1 MDTTSDQAFL
11 PLSDDPVMLR
21 ETVLSLQSEI
31 RELALAWDEW
41 QQRTELLTEQ
51 LRLLRA
57 KIFGRS
63 SEKRPSFEHPSLFN
77 EAEQDAD
84 GKEDEATDT
93 DRDDSTTGQEAE
105 ATAITVSGH
114 TRSPKGRKPLSPDL
128 PREEVIHDLPADQKI
143 CGLDGHELME
153 IGREIS
159 EQLEIVPA
167 HVKVLQ
173 HIRIKYGCPHCRQG
187 VKIAPPP
194 RRPLPKAMA
203 SASMLA
209 YIAVSKYADA
219 LPLYRQEGIF
229 KRYGLDVSRT
239 TLANWMIGSGQMVQP
254 LINLMQERMLEYGY
268 IRMDETALQ
277 VLDEPGKAAT
287 SKSYMW
293 VRVGGSPAERVIL
306 FNYDASRGGQ
316 VPKELLLDYQGW
328 LQTDGYDGYLAIG
341 AQPGVEHLGCW
352 AHVRRK
358 FVEAVTAAGKG
369 GKHSKAQQ
377 GVAWIAKL
385 YAIEKRIRGRTP
397 QERFEVRKREV
408 PPIFKDIRAWMDA
421 LVPRV
426 LPSSLTGQALG
437 YMQGQWDRLIRY
449 IEDGRLEIDNNGAEN
464 AIRPFVVG
472 RKNWLFS
479 DTVRGAKSSANLYSL
494 IETAKANGLEPYA
507 YLCHVFDHIPTAQ
520 TLEDFEALLP
530 WKFTRNVQPE
540 IKAAS

>member
-1 MDTTSDQAFL
+1 MDTTPDQLIAL
-11 PLSDDPVMLR
+11 LSDAPPTLR
-21 ETVLSLQSEI
+21 ETVLSLLSEKQEWTAE
-31 RELALAWDEW
+31 RVELL
-41 QQRTELLTEQ
+41 QRTELLTEQ

-57 KIFGRS
+57 KMFGRS
-63 SEKRPSFEHPSLFN
+63 SEKTPFEHPSLFN

-84 GKEDEATDT
+84 GQEDAPDADISETE
-93 DRDDSTTGQEAE
+93 QEAE
-105 ATAITVSGH
+105 EAAITVAGH
-114 TRSPKGRKPLSPDL
+114 IRSPKGRKPLSPDL
-128 PREEVIHDLPADQKI
+128 PRKEVIHDLPADQKI
-143 CGLDGHELME
+143 CGLDGHELEE

-159 EQLEIVPA
+159 EQLEIIPA
-167 HVKVLQ
+167 QVKVLQ

-209 YIAVSKYADA
+209 YVAVSKYADA
-219 LPLYRQEGIF
+219 LPLYRQEGIL
-229 KRYGLDVSRT
+229 KRYGLDLSRT
-239 TLANWMIGSGQMVQP
+239 TLANWMIGSGQLVQP
-254 LINLMQERMLEYGY
+254 LINLMQDRMLDHGY
-268 IRMDETALQ
+268 IRMDETTLQ

-293 VRVGGSPAERVIL
+293 VRVGGSLTERVIL

-316 VPKELLLDYQGW
+316 VPKELLAGYKGW

-341 AQPGVEHLGCW
+341 AQLGVEHFGCW
-352 AHVRRK
+352 AHVRRM
-358 FVEAVTAAGKG
+358 FVEAVTGAGKG

-377 GVAWIAKL
+377 GVNWIAKL

-397 QERFEVRKREV
+397 QERFEVRQREV
-408 PPIFKDIRAWMDA
+408 PPILKDIRAWMDE
-421 LVPRV
+421 LSPRV
-426 LPSSLTGQALG
+426 LPSSLTGKALA
-437 YMQGQWDRLIRY
+437 YMYGQWDRLIRY

-479 DTVRGAKSSANLYSL
+479 DTVRGAKASANLYSL
-494 IETAKANGLEPYA
+494 IETAKANGVEPYA
-507 YLCHVFDHIPTAQ
+507 YLRHVFDRIPAAQ

-530 WKFTRNVQPE
+530 WNLNRDKQPQV
-540 IKAAS
+540 KASA

>member
-1 MDTTSDQAFL
+1 VFL
-11 PLSDDPVMLR
+11 LSEQQKWSAERV
-21 ETVLSLQSEI
+21 
-31 RELALAWDEW
+31 AW

-57 KIFGRS
+57 KLFGRS
-63 SEKRPSFEHPSLFN
+63 SEKTPFEHPSLFN
-77 EAEQDAD
+77 EAEQDTD
-84 GKEDEATDT
+84 GKEDDATKIDT
-93 DRDDSTTGQEAE
+93 DDSTTGQETESAV
-105 ATAITVSGH
+105 ITVSGH

-128 PREEVIHDLPADQKI
+128 PREEVIHDLPTEQKI
-143 CGLDGHELME
+143 CGLDGHELVE

-159 EQLEIVPA
+159 EQLEIIPA
-167 HVKVLQ
+167 QVKVLQ

-209 YIAVSKYADA
+209 YIATSKYADA
-219 LPLYRQEGIF
+219 LPLYRQEVIF

-239 TLANWMIGSGQMVQP
+239 TLANWMIGSGRLMQP
-254 LINLMQERMLEYGY
+254 LINLIRDRMLEYGV
-268 IRMDETALQ
+268 IQMDETTVQ
-277 VLDEPGKAAT
+277 VLKDAGKAAS

-293 VRVGGSPAERVIL
+293 VQRGGSPTERAIL
-306 FNYDASRGGQ
+306 FDYDPSRGGQ
-316 VPKELLLDYQGW
+316 VPRELLMGYQGW

-341 AQPGVEHLGCW
+341 AQLGVEHIGCW

-358 FVEAVTAAGKG
+358 FVEAVKGAGKG
-369 GKHSKAQQ
+369 GQHSKAQQ
-377 GVAWIAKL
+377 GVHWIAKL

-397 QERFEVRKREV
+397 QERFEVRQREV
-408 PPIFKDIRAWMDA
+408 PPILKDIREWMNE
-421 LVPRV
+421 LSPRV

-437 YMQGQWDRLIRY
+437 YMHGQWDRLIRY

-479 DTVRGAKSSANLYSL
+479 DTVRGAKASANLYSL

-507 YLCHVFDHIPTAQ
+507 YLRHVFEHIPAAQ
-520 TLEDFEALLP
+520 TLEEFEALLP
-530 WKFTRNVQPE
+530 WNLNRDMHPKV
-540 IKAAS
+540 KAAA

>member
-1 MDTTSDQAFL
+1 MDTTSNQAFL
-11 PLSDDPVMLR
+11 PLSDDPEMLR
-21 ETVLSLQSEI
+21 ETVLSLLSEKNKW
-31 RELALAWDEW
+31 REERVALL
-41 QQRTELLTEQ
+41 QRTELLTEQ

-57 KIFGRS
+57 KMFGRS
-63 SEKRPSFEHPSLFN
+63 SEKKAPFEHPSLFN
-77 EAEQDAD
+77 EAEQEAD
-84 GKEDEATDT
+84 GKEDDATDIAS
-93 DRDDSTTGQEAE
+93 DDSKIGQEAE
-105 ATAITVSGH
+105 AAVITVSGH

-143 CGLDGHELME
+143 CGLDGHELVE

-167 HVKVLQ
+167 QVKVLQ

-187 VKIAPPP
+187 VRIAPPP

-239 TLANWMIGSGQMVQP
+239 TLANWMILSGHLVQP
-254 LINLMQERMLEYGY
+254 LINLMQDRMLDHGY
-268 IRMDETALQ
+268 IRMDETTLQ
-277 VLDEPGKAAT
+277 VLDEPGKTAT

-293 VRVGGSPAERVIL
+293 VRVGGVLTERVIL

-316 VPKELLLDYQGW
+316 VPKELLADYKGW

-341 AQPGVEHLGCW
+341 AQPDVEHLGCW

-358 FVEAVTAAGKG
+358 FVEAVTGAGKG

-377 GVAWIAKL
+377 GVNWIAKL
-385 YAIEKRIRGRTP
+385 YAIEKRIRGRTS
-397 QERFEVRKREV
+397 QERFEVRQREV
-408 PPIFKDIRAWMDA
+408 PPILKEIREWMDE
-421 LVPRV
+421 LSPLV
-426 LPSSLTGQALG
+426 LPSSLTGKALG
-437 YMQGQWDRLIRY
+437 YMHGQWDRLVRY

-479 DTVRGAKSSANLYSL
+479 DTVRGAKASANLYSL
-494 IETAKANGLEPYA
+494 IETAKANGVDLYA
-507 YLCHVFDHIPTAQ
+507 YLYQVFERISTAQ

-530 WKFTRNVQPE
+530 WNLHKEKQQQV
-540 IKAAS
+540 KAAA